1 MSKTTWTR
9 SSPIEKNMDRI
20 LSIQKKSV
28 GQIGKKKEH
37 IHQLWTLIFRISRR
51 IISLHVWLWSWRA
64 TLTFPK
70 TACRWEL
77 KCCKLILNGL
87 WEISIIHTISWKTQ
101 RLEQQFPTATILL
114 PNFPNEWKT
123 LTFPKTACRWEL
135 KCCKLIL
142 NGLWEISIIHT
153 IPWKFQR
160 LEQQFPMGTILL
172 PNFPIEWKGSRILSV
187 LCKEISFAGT

>member
-1 MSKTTWTR
+1 MESNLNI
-9 SSPIEKNMDRI
+9 PKNC
-20 LSIQKKSV
+20 
-28 GQIGKKKEH
+28 
-37 IHQLWTLIFRISRR
+37 
-51 IISLHVWLWSWRA
+51 
-64 TLTFPK
+64 
-70 TACRWEL
+70 CRWEL

-87 WEISIIHTISWKTQ
+87 WEISIVHTISWKTQ

-153 IPWKFQR
+153 IFWKFQR
-160 LEQQFPMGTILL
+160 LEQQFPMATILI

-187 LCKEISFAGT
+187 LCKERSFAGTKKNIEQQITLQNKINFLVWLQTVKCLWRSAHFNVLMFVKHRFNF